1 MRVIIWVMGFGTCS
15 WTRGCVNEHFGLFLS
30 YRLVE
35 DTPDG
40 DDFYVG
46 MKMRKDM
53 ISCVLIT

>member
-1 MRVIIWVMGFGTCS
+1 MELAVGLEDAFMNI
-15 WTRGCVNEHFGLFLS
+15 FGLFLS
-30 YRLVE
+30 YRLVA

-53 ISCVLIT
+53 ISCVLDT